1 MTSQQIVIMPL
12 LYLLLIVP
20 PEADPEPSSPHG
32 TCYET
37 TPGDRYLRRPN
48 PW

>member
-20 PEADPEPSSPHG
+20 RHRTELAAQDLS
-32 TCYET
+32 
-37 TPGDRYLRRPN
+37 
-48 PW
+48 